1 MNPTLSFNPS
11 HFSARR
17 RQQVP
22 VAVLASRWSFNYEHY
37 AAVLRVREGYL
48 RLDPER
54 RAEPLPEPP
63 VETAEESPLRQ
74 FWKWAVD
81 SVRRRGVHSL
91 VPSALRRAS

>member
-11 HFSARR
+11 QLSARR
-17 RQQVP
+17 RHQVP

-54 RAEPLPEPP
+54 RAEPIPEPP
-63 VETAEESPLRQ
+63 VESVEESPLRQ
-74 FWKWAVD
+74 FWNWAIE
-81 SVRRRGVHSL
+81 SVRLRSAVNHT
-91 VPSALRRAS
+91 VAALRRVS